1 MSPRRCYCHLL
12 IVFGLAGWNAAAQAL
27 VVDAAGASKSDLV
40 APDPVQIKINEGYE
54 AQRAQQPAKAE
65 QAFLEANRLNPTAV
79 EALLGLAMVAQ
90 SQGKAEKAREWMA
103 RAVSAAPKRPE
114 IHQAEAR
121 LFVDQGN
128 LEIAAARYRKAISV
142 FPDHAQLRLD
152 LANLYLEKLGKPGE
166 AINVLRDLISRNPN
180 FAAGH
185 LALGLAFSA
194 DGKLD
199 DAVHALNDAARLDSS
214 NPFTFHALGLL
225 ALRQGA
231 ADRALDAF
239 DKALALRPDFAGAA
253 IGRGDALAALGKVDK
268 AIEAYQRAARLSPQS
283 ALPHAMRAQ
292 LLERQKRT
300 DEAEAAYREALK
312 AEPEHAL
319 VMNNLAYLLVTR
331 KVKLDEALSLAQ
343 RAAAADPSVAGY
355 QDTLGMAQLARGDG
369 ASAHKSFEKA
379 LALKPGNAKYREH
392 LALAASNPVSKPAA
406 LAVVGS
412 VPTSAPVTQPTS
424 AVMAKPAVTRA
435 PDVKPLA
442 AAAPALAKVV
452 ADDPA
457 KLIGPL
463 LEAWRQAWQTKDVA
477 RYLSF
482 YSKDFVPPA
491 RKSREAWEADRRV
504 KLDKKGDIQ
513 VRILNPFFMLSGNVA
528 TVVFEQQYQSSNFSD
543 AGGKRLEWV
552 KEGDTWRIRHEGP
565 R

>member
-1 MSPRRCYCHLL
+1 MSPRRYYCYLL
-12 IVFGLAGWNAAAQAL
+12 IVFGFAGWNATAQAL
-27 VVDAAGASKSDLV
+27 VVEASGVPKSELMATDA
-40 APDPVQIKINEGYE
+40 VQIKINEGY
-54 AQRAQQPAKAE
+54 AALRAQQAGMAE
-65 QAFLEANRLNPTAV
+65 KAFLEANRLNPTAV

-90 SQGKAEKAREWMA
+90 FEGKAEKAREWMA
-103 RAVSAAPKRPE
+103 SAVSAAPNRPE

-121 LFVDQGN
+121 LYADQGN
-128 LEIAAARYRKAISV
+128 LDIAATRYRKAIST
-142 FPDHAQLRLD
+142 FPDNSQLRLD
-152 LANLYLEKLGKPGE
+152 LANLYLEKIRKPGE

-199 DAVHALNDAARLDSS
+199 ESIRALSDAAKLDSS
-214 NPFTFHALGLL
+214 NPFIFHALGLL

-231 ADRALDAF
+231 PDRALDAF
-239 DKALALRPDFAGAA
+239 DKALALRADFAGAA
-253 IGRGDALAALGKVDK
+253 IGRGDALAALGKTDK

-292 LLERQKRT
+292 LLERQKRF
-300 DEAEAAYREALK
+300 DEAESAYREALK

-319 VMNNLAYLLVTR
+319 VMNNLAYLLVQR
-331 KVKLDEALSLAQ
+331 KSKLDEALSLAQ
-343 RAAAADPSVAGY
+343 RAVAANPAVAGY
-355 QDTLGMAQLARGDG
+355 YDTLGMAQLARGDG

-379 LALKPGNAKYREH
+379 LALNPGNAKYREH
-392 LALAASNPVSKPAA
+392 LSLASTGTASKPA
-406 LAVVGS
+406 VS
-412 VPTSAPVTQPTS
+412 
-424 AVMAKPAVTRA
+424 
-435 PDVKPLA
+435 A
-442 AAAPALAKVV
+442 AALKEPTPAPAPPVKVV
-452 ADDPA
+452 AALTVAEMKPAAAVALAPAKEVVDDPA
-457 KLIGPL
+457 KVIGPR
-463 LEAWRQAWQTKDVA
+463 LEGWRQAWEAKDVD

-491 RKSREAWEADRRV
+491 RKSTAVWAADRRV
-504 KLDKKGDIQ
+504 KLEKKGEIK
-513 VRILNPFFMLSGNVA
+513 VRVLNPFFMLSGNVA

-552 KEGDTWRIRHEGP
+552 KEGNEWRIRREGP